1 MEPRGTALV
10 TGAGR
15 GIGRGVA
22 IALARRGFDVV
33 ATMRD
38 PSAGADL
45 AAAVADVAASD
56 PSAGAPGSIEVRRL
70 DVTDPDPSVVPAEL
84 RVVVNNAGL
93 DAPTDA
99 VEELPL
105 EALRAV
111 LETNVV
117 GLIAVTQL
125 ALPALRA
132 AGGGVLCN
140 VTSASLFVPMPFFG
154 AYRASK
160 AAVSAFDESLRAE
173 LAPFGIRVVEIVP
186 GPVDTDMLAA
196 SGPTPDA
203 AASAVY
209 GALGDRVG
217 ELRRAIEGESTPVA
231 VAAEAIVD
239 AICDDGAPLRVACDP
254 VGAGL
259 LEAWRAASDEDAMA
273 SFLPSFTEG
282 IGSPAADPA
291 SPSAG

>member
-1 MEPRGTALV
+1 M

-38 PSAGADL
+38 PAGGADL
-45 AAAVADVAASD
+45 AEVVGDGGGV
-56 PSAGAPGSIEVRRL
+56 GSIEVRQL
-70 DVTDPDPSVVPAEL
+70 DVTDPDPVVVPAEL

-93 DAPTDA
+93 DAPTAA

-105 EALRAV
+105 AALRAV

-117 GLIAVTQL
+117 GLVAVTQL

-132 AGGGVLCN
+132 AGGGVVCN

-203 AASAVY
+203 AASPIY
-209 GALGDRVG
+209 GAQGDRVG
-217 ELRRAIEGESTPVA
+217 ELRRAIEGVSTPV
-231 VAAEAIVD
+231 VDAAEAIVD
-239 AICDDGAPLRVACDP
+239 AICDDDAPLRVACDP

-259 LEAWRAASDEDAMA
+259 LDAWRAASDEEVMA
-273 SFLPSFTEG
+273 SFLPSFTDG
-282 IGSPAADPA
+282 LGPAAPSTPA
-291 SPSAG
+291 SPIAPPSTG

>member
-38 PSAGADL
+38 PAAGADL
-45 AAAVADVAASD
+45 AAAVADVAADD
-56 PSAGAPGSIEVRRL
+56 PSGRAHGSIEVRRL

-105 EALRAV
+105 DALRAL

-203 AASAVY
+203 AASSIYVP
-209 GALGDRVG
+209 
-217 ELRRAIEGESTPVA
+217 RRRLQFVSGS
-231 VAAEAIVD
+231 
-239 AICDDGAPLRVACDP
+239 GAPSGAVNFSTVLLGRGEQADAGIERLASMYDGSARRLR
-254 VGAGL
+254 
-259 LEAWRAASDEDAMA
+259 
-273 SFLPSFTEG
+273 
-282 IGSPAADPA
+282 
-291 SPSAG
+291 